1 MGGGG
6 CTQANGA
13 LKTDVISKNFENLI
27 VVAFKFW
34 LNNLNFFAKFSIF
47 LINFIVGKKV

>member
-1 MGGGG
+1 LLLPRKYWQKWRCQNVGGGG

-34 LNNLNFFAKFSIF
+34 LNNLNFFA
-47 LINFIVGKKV
+47 